1 MEVDRNGLIV
11 LAREE
16 CLELLGSS
24 TLGRVA
30 VTVGALPTI
39 LPVNFRLVDEQVVFR
54 TGVGSKL
61 DAATRGEVVAF
72 EVDGIDPVEHT
83 GWSVVVTGVVEECDL
98 HDWADGIVAGAI
110 PRWAP
115 EGATRVVALPTDIV
129 SGRRIG
135 HRHAPVSGRS
145 LP

>member
-1 MEVDRNGLIV
+1 MELDRNGLVV
-11 LAREE
+11 LRREE
-16 CLELLGSS
+16 CLDLLGSS

-39 LPVNFRLVDEQVVFR
+39 LPVNFRLVDDQVVFR

-83 GWSVVVTGVVEECDL
+83 GWSVVVTGVVEECEL
-98 HDWADGIVAGAI
+98 HRWVDGIVVDAI

-115 EGATRVVALPTDIV
+115 DGDTRVVALSTEIV

-135 HRHAPVSGRS
+135 RRHPPVSDHS
-145 LP
+145 LT